1 MKEKQGRMK
10 KGTVDISGGIQAYH
24 HMIHKKWIC
33 LFALLVIMMFFMIL
47 SVNAGAAK
55 MSPLEV
61 LKTIVGLGD
70 ERGFVVIWK
79 IRMPRVIGA
88 VVAGAGL
95 SIAGCVMQTCLKN
108 PLASPSTLGVSAA
121 ATFGANLAIIVFGAG
136 TVMATASDAVVINHP
151 YTVTLCAFLCSMA
164 AVLLI
169 MALSRL
175 RGFSPES
182 IVLAGTALSSLFAA
196 GTTLI
201 QYFGNDVQISAAL
214 FWTFGDLGRVSW
226 KEIGILSVITAA
238 CIVYFM
244 VMRWNYNALANGEET
259 AKSLGVKTSRV
270 RFWGLIFAS
279 LLTAVSVSFM
289 GMIGF
294 IGLIGPQIMKRLVG
308 SDHRFCDYGSCD
320 LTDGGYGGEDV
331 YIADYSAGGSS
342 DFAAWCTDVLL
353 YAVEGKEDKMKLEVK
368 NLCFSYGIHEVVRD
382 VSFTAEQGE
391 VIAVLGVN
399 GVGKSTMIKCVNR
412 INKQKSGTI
421 FVDGRPVSKMK
432 DASFLT
438 GLCLTRYCWDGS
450 RLSNG
455 M

>member
-108 PLASPSTLGVSAA
+108 PLTSPSTLGVSAA

-308 SDHRFCDYGSCD
+308 SDHRFLIPASAIMGAVI
-320 LTDGGYGGEDV
+320 LLM
-331 YIADYSAGGSS
+331 ADTGARTFISPIILPVGAVTS
-342 DFAAWCTDVLL
+342 LL
-353 YAVEGKEDKMKLEVK
+353 GAPMFFYMLLKGKK
-368 NLCFSYGIHEVVRD
+368 
-382 VSFTAEQGE
+382 
-391 VIAVLGVN
+391 
-399 GVGKSTMIKCVNR
+399 IK
-412 INKQKSGTI
+412 
-421 FVDGRPVSKMK
+421 
-432 DASFLT
+432 
-438 GLCLTRYCWDGS
+438 
-450 RLSNG
+450 
-455 M
+455 

>member
-175 RGFSPES
+175 RGF
-182 IVLAGTALSSLFAA
+182 
-196 GTTLI
+196 
-201 QYFGNDVQISAAL
+201 
-214 FWTFGDLGRVSW
+214 
-226 KEIGILSVITAA
+226 
-238 CIVYFM
+238 
-244 VMRWNYNALANGEET
+244 
-259 AKSLGVKTSRV
+259 
-270 RFWGLIFAS
+270 
-279 LLTAVSVSFM
+279 
-289 GMIGF
+289 
-294 IGLIGPQIMKRLVG
+294 
-308 SDHRFCDYGSCD
+308 
-320 LTDGGYGGEDV
+320 
-331 YIADYSAGGSS
+331 
-342 DFAAWCTDVLL
+342 
-353 YAVEGKEDKMKLEVK
+353 
-368 NLCFSYGIHEVVRD
+368 
-382 VSFTAEQGE
+382 
-391 VIAVLGVN
+391 
-399 GVGKSTMIKCVNR
+399 
-412 INKQKSGTI
+412 
-421 FVDGRPVSKMK
+421 
-432 DASFLT
+432 
-438 GLCLTRYCWDGS
+438 
-450 RLSNG
+450 
-455 M
+455 